1 MEKGPCLPFA
11 ANRNDVR
18 PLVNQAAI
26 LLFAASAACT
36 ALANPNASVLPDSAT
51 AVITSTNGTERAIPL
66 AAATQPDGGLR
77 FTVPSAKAR
86 DAKWVD
92 IFADCAKAHTGD
104 EGYWVS
110 QRGML
115 GFFTRENGLWANVR
129 NGVTLPYF
137 GMKTPCG
144 SFLAVVEGMRFEF
157 DMRLVVTNGLHR
169 MHPRWRVAETGVGPY
184 EDMSLVVYPLADG
197 AGYNEMAK
205 AYRRYKEARDPAIRP
220 IRERA
225 KERPHLLQL
234 ARSVAVRQQCAQKPF
249 KPPADARDFTP
260 ETEHPVKCNHSFDD
274 TLASLRKLK
283 ALGVEDVAMCVAGWQ
298 TGGYDGRAP
307 AVFPVEDA
315 AGGEA
320 GLRRLI
326 AGARELGY
334 IIDAQDNYTDCYT
347 VSPLWD
353 GGSIA
358 CVGPNG
364 ALETNGSWSGGRA
377 YNLCLKNAWEKQ
389 GFMPRDLR
397 RTAGLGF
404 WGCHYIDVF
413 SAAFPY
419 RCLNPAHAANRNE
432 QMQYQLAAASLC
444 RELFGG
450 FASECCF
457 DHMIGQVDYI
467 NYATAKMRDW
477 RKQKKTGF
485 PTLVDKIVP
494 FWELAFHDV
503 VLSNPDKV
511 TQGVLKQPENLILV
525 EFGGRPIF
533 YHVGDDNIP
542 GIARA
547 YAQFKT
553 LRHLQLEE
561 MVRHDELEEGFVRV
575 RYGNGDAI
583 YVNHTDAPKTADGV
597 SVPANDFLLVRAGE
611 HLTQTENPSL

>member
-1 MEKGPCLPFA
+1 MKSLGILGFLA
-11 ANRNDVR
+11 A
-18 PLVNQAAI
+18 LGATG
-26 LLFAASAACT
+26 ASAANMSPANQNLT
-36 ALANPNASVLPDSAT
+36 AI
-51 AVITSTNGTERAIPL
+51 AVITA
-66 AAATQPDGGLR
+66 PDGSLR
-77 FTVPSAKAR
+77 DISLMAEAR
-86 DAKWVD
+86 DDGALVFTLPRAEADGAQFVD
-92 IFADCAKAHTGD
+92 IFADCATARTGED
-104 EGYWVS
+104 GYWIS

-115 GFFTRENGLWANVR
+115 GFFTRENGLWATR
-129 NGVTLPYF
+129 RDWVTLPYF
-137 GMKTPCG
+137 GMKTPRG

-157 DMRLVVTNGLHR
+157 DMRLEATNGLYR
-169 MHPRWRVAETGVGPY
+169 MHPRWRVCETGIGPY

-205 AYRRYKEARDPAIRP
+205 EYRRYKVARDPEIRP
-220 IRERA
+220 LKERA
-225 KERPHLLQL
+225 KERPHLLQI

-249 KPPADARDFTP
+249 KRPDDARDFTP
-260 ETEHPVKCNHSFDD
+260 ETEHPVQCRHSFDD
-274 TLASLRKLK
+274 TLAALRRLK
-283 ALGVEDVAMCVAGWQ
+283 AIGVDDVAMCVAGWQ

-307 AVFPVEDA
+307 AVFPVEEA
-315 AGGEA
+315 AGGEE

-326 AGARELGY
+326 EGAKALGY
-334 IIDAQDNYTDCYT
+334 LIDAQDNYTDCYT

-353 GGSIA
+353 GGNVA
-358 CVGPNG
+358 CIGTNG
-364 ALETNGSWSGGRA
+364 VLDVNGSWCGGRA
-377 YNLCLKNAWEKQ
+377 YNLCLKNAWDVQ

-432 QMQYQLAAASLC
+432 QMRYQIAAARLC

-503 VLSNPDKV
+503 VLSNPDKI
-511 TQGVLKQPENLILV
+511 TQEVLKQPENLILV

-547 YAQFKT
+547 YEQFKS

-561 MVRHDELEEGFVRV
+561 MTRHDELSEGFARV

-583 YVNHTDAPKTADGV
+583 YVNHADEPRTADGV
-597 SVPANDFLLVRAGE
+597 SVPAKDFLLVRAGE
-611 HLTQTENPSL
+611 TTSN

>member
-1 MEKGPCLPFA
+1 MKSL
-11 ANRNDVR
+11 RI
-18 PLVNQAAI
+18 LAI
-26 LLFAASAACT
+26 LAALGATGAFAASMSPT
-36 ALANPNASVLPDSAT
+36 NPSLAAT
-51 AVITSTNGTERAIPL
+51 AVITA
-66 AAATQPDGGLR
+66 PDGSLR
-77 FTVPSAKAR
+77 DLSLPAGAR
-86 DAKWVD
+86 DDGALVFTLPRAEADGAKFVD
-92 IFADCAKAHTGD
+92 IFADCATARTGED
-104 EGYWVS
+104 GYWVS

-115 GFFTRENGLWANVR
+115 GFFTRENGLWATR
-129 NGVTLPYF
+129 RDWVTLPYF
-137 GMKTPCG
+137 GMKTPRG

-157 DMRLVVTNGLHR
+157 DMRLDVTNGLYR
-169 MHPRWRVAETGVGPY
+169 MFPRWRVGETGIGPY

-205 AYRRYKEARDPAIRP
+205 AYRRYKEARDPEIRP
-220 IRERA
+220 LKERA
-225 KERPHLLQL
+225 KERPHLLQI

-249 KPPADARDFTP
+249 KRPDDARDFSP
-260 ETEHPVKCNHSFDD
+260 ETEHPVQCRHSFDD
-274 TLASLRKLK
+274 TLEALRRLK
-283 ALGVEDVAMCVAGWQ
+283 ALGVDDVAMCVAGWQ

-307 AVFPVEDA
+307 AVFPVEEA
-315 AGGEA
+315 AGGEE

-326 AGARELGY
+326 EGAKALGY
-334 IIDAQDNYTDCYT
+334 LIDAQDNYTDCYT

-353 GGSIA
+353 GGNVA
-358 CVGPNG
+358 CMGTNG
-364 ALETNGSWSGGRA
+364 VLDVNGSWCGGRA
-377 YNLCLKNAWEKQ
+377 YNLCLKNAWDVQ

-432 QMQYQLAAASLC
+432 QMRYQVAAARLC

-503 VLSNPDKV
+503 VLSNPDKI
-511 TQGVLKQPENLILV
+511 TQEVLKQPENLILV

-547 YAQFKT
+547 YEQFKA

-561 MVRHDELEEGFVRV
+561 MVRHDELADGLVRV

-583 YVNHTDAPKTADGV
+583 YVNHTGAPKTADGV
-597 SVPANDFLLVRAGE
+597 TVPANDFLLVRAGE
-611 HLTQTENPSL
+611 TTSNPTESERP